1 MVDFK
6 KKLEEA
12 SKRLN
17 NAITPIKG
25 SIAPILFGGGMVKEV
40 QRRSEQERAA
50 KKDTPKQPSVSKKP
64 MSKTSTP
71 IQDRAKARQTQV
83 TNGAVSN
90 VKPFMSRQDVQ
101 SMIVNIAQQ
110 EGVDPSLALAV
121 AQQESGFNPSAVG
134 DGGKSFGLFQIHQP
148 SHPDYKGGTNPE
160 ANARYGIRYLKNL
173 LDANNGNVHDALW
186 SYNAGSGNK
195 AKGVLPASTKQY
207 IANITNLAGQF
218 DKQGFS
224 NVAQAPTDN
233 RPAMRGMTPANTQ
246 QIPQRVQ
253 MAAIPLPQK
262 PEAVTTTPDLQVL
275 KAQLQQ
281 QALDPRNADLSI
293 PTMYNRLRDRYAD
306 LQNEIRSQDPRYQGQ
321 IVQGERY
328 YVNPKELQQRMQFDR
343 MVANE
348 AMLRGQP
355 TPTQSRAND
364 YLAEQQ
370 AMYQIAK
377 ANEAGVPYADYQAT
391 LLDRQKQMVSAKAA
405 QIESELKMALANED
419 NVFKKQQLMA
429 LIENNAMSAQ
439 NTLNNLDYQIQNTN
453 YQSQVSGMNNLYLQ
467 QLKNVASQQKA
478 EDDFKN
484 QLMLEEYK
492 AKLKQ
497 QYPSNTNQWS
507 AVNAMNAMAGYDPQ
521 KAGQLLEA
529 SGLGPQLFPNMTPE
543 QAQQIFGTGKPQPSQ
558 GGILDMLRRKAG
570 LIGGDIQA
578 NEL

>member
-12 SKRLN
+12 SKRIN

-50 KKDTPKQPSVSKKP
+50 KKDIPKKPSVSKKA
-64 MSKTSTP
+64 SSSSTP
-71 IQDRAKARQTQV
+71 IQDRAKARQAQV
-83 TNGAVSN
+83 TNRAVSN
-90 VKPFMSRQDVQ
+90 VRPSMSRQDVQ

-121 AQQESGFNPSAVG
+121 AQQESGFNPNAVG

-186 SYNAGSGNK
+186 SYNAGAGNK

-246 QIPQRVQ
+246 QMVQPVQ
-253 MAAIPLPQK
+253 MAAVPLPQK
-262 PEAVTTTPDLQVL
+262 PEAVTTTPDLEVL

-377 ANEAGVPYADYQAT
+377 ANEAGVPYADYQAA

-439 NTLNNLDYQIQNTN
+439 NTLNNLDYQIQSTN
-453 YQSQVSGMNNLYLQ
+453 YQNQVSGMNNLYLQ
-467 QLKNVASQQKA
+467 QLKNIASQQKA

-497 QYPSNTNQWS
+497 QYPSTSNQWAALNS
-507 AVNAMNAMAGYDPQ
+507 INGAAGYDPQ
-521 KAGQLLEA
+521 KVGPLLEA

-558 GGILDMLRRKAG
+558 GGILDILRRKAG

>member
-50 KKDTPKQPSVSKKP
+50 KKDTPKKTSVSKKA
-64 MSKTSTP
+64 SSSSTP
-71 IQDRAKARQTQV
+71 IQDRAKARQAQV

-90 VKPFMSRQDVQ
+90 VRPSMSRQDVQ

-121 AQQESGFNPSAVG
+121 AQQESGFNPNAVG
-134 DGGKSFGLFQIHQP
+134 DGGNSFGLFQIHQP

-195 AKGVLPASTKQY
+195 AKGILPASTKQY

-233 RPAMRGMTPANTQ
+233 RPAMRGMAPANTQ
-246 QIPQRVQ
+246 QMVQPVQ
-253 MAAIPLPQK
+253 MAAVPLPQK
-262 PEAVTTTPDLQVL
+262 PEAVTTTPDLEVL

-377 ANEAGVPYADYQAT
+377 ANEAGVPYADYQAA

-453 YQSQVSGMNNLYLQ
+453 YQTQASGMNNLYLQ
-467 QLKNVASQQKA
+467 QLKNIASQQKA

>member
-12 SKRLN
+12 SKRIN

-25 SIAPILFGGGMVKEV
+25 SIAPILFGGGMVQEV
-40 QRRSEQERAA
+40 QRRSEQERAT
-50 KKDTPKQPSVSKKP
+50 KKNAPKKTSVSKKT
-64 MSKTSTP
+64 SSSSTP
-71 IQDRAKARQTQV
+71 IQDRAKARQAQA

-90 VKPFMSRQDVQ
+90 VRPSMSRQDVQ

-121 AQQESGFNPSAVG
+121 AQQESGFNPNAVG
-134 DGGKSFGLFQIHQP
+134 DGGNSFGLFQIHQP

-186 SYNAGSGNK
+186 SYNAGSGNR
-195 AKGVLPASTKQY
+195 AKGILPASTKQY

-224 NVAQAPTDN
+224 NVAQAPTDS

-246 QIPQRVQ
+246 QMVQPVQ
-253 MAAIPLPQK
+253 MAAVPLPQK
-262 PEAVTTTPDLQVL
+262 PEAVTTTPDLEVL

-306 LQNEIRSQDPRYQGQ
+306 LQNEIKSQDPRYQGQ

-377 ANEAGVPYADYQAT
+377 ANEAGVPYADYQAA
-391 LLDRQKQMVSAKAA
+391 LLDRQKQMISAKAA

-467 QLKNVASQQKA
+467 QLKNIASQQKA

>member
-12 SKRLN
+12 SKRIN

-25 SIAPILFGGGMVKEV
+25 SIAPILFGGGMVQEV

-50 KKDTPKQPSVSKKP
+50 KKGTTKKTAVSKKT
-64 MSKTSTP
+64 SSSSTP
-71 IQDRAKARQTQV
+71 IQDRAKARQVQV
-83 TNGAVSN
+83 TNRAVSN
-90 VKPFMSRQDVQ
+90 VRPSMSRQDIQ

-121 AQQESGFNPSAVG
+121 AQHESGFNPNAVG
-134 DGGKSFGLFQIHQP
+134 DGGNSFGLFQIHQP

-195 AKGVLPASTKQY
+195 AKGILPASTKQY

-233 RPAMRGMTPANTQ
+233 RPAMRGMAPANTQ
-246 QIPQRVQ
+246 QMVQPVQ
-253 MAAIPLPQK
+253 MAAVPLPQK
-262 PEAVTTTPDLQVL
+262 PEAVTTTPDLEVL

-377 ANEAGVPYADYQAT
+377 ANEAGVPYADYQAA

-453 YQSQVSGMNNLYLQ
+453 YQTQVSGMNNLYLQ
-467 QLKNVASQQKA
+467 QLKNIASQQKA

-578 NEL
+578 DEL